1 MLKNIH
7 ISTLIVGGPG
17 DELVYRCVDEW
28 YIKMDWR
35 DRIKNIVGDINWIP
49 DWGNERELEWLENMG
64 DWMISKKRF

>member
-1 MLKNIH
+1 MYPH
-7 ISTLIVGGPG
+7 CWRSG

-49 DWGNERELEWLENMG
+49 DWG
-64 DWMISKKRF
+64 MIESSNGLKIWVIG